1 MNEETVIDEL
11 VRDITRAG
19 SMPKSE
25 VRERIQS
32 LLSLHDKKLVEKI
45 FELQKVWTVE
55 LETLSQSKQYQDADD
70 DGQVE
75 MIGIRHNR
83 VIGFNQ
89 ALDLAAQ
96 VIEGQSTNS
105 EHKQLNQ

>member
-45 FELQKVWTVE
+45 RNMEFYENEKTGKIVRKV
-55 LETLSQSKQYQDADD
+55 
-70 DGQVE
+70 
-75 MIGIRHNR
+75 
-83 VIGFNQ
+83 
-89 ALDLAAQ
+89 LDLAAQ

-105 EHKQLNQ
+105 EYKQLSQ